1 MNRFCIAATVFS
13 FAFAASAGETV
24 LTHGWRFSKDGGK
37 NWNDVR
43 VPHDWAIAGPF
54 DVNAKSGA
62 TGKLPWK
69 GQGLYTRQLEVSAAD
84 MAEVAKGG
92 RIYINFDGV
101 MASPEVKLN
110 GKYIGGWDYG
120 YMGFT
125 LDITDMV
132 HEGKNL
138 LEVSCDTR
146 HHNSRWYPGAGI
158 YRRVIYSVLP
168 KGHAL
173 PGTLRITTP
182 KVTKES
188 ATVKVVY
195 ETFGNGP
202 TNYSFE
208 VKNPRLWDVD
218 DPYLYTLELPGQKVR
233 YGIRTFKFTADDG
246 FHLNGRRVQMK
257 GVNLHSDLGP
267 LGMAFDRSAMRRQ
280 LAIMKDMGVNAL
292 RTSHNPP
299 AAEVL
304 ELCDEMGILVWDEC
318 FDKWDDTAGIKPGED
333 MVGYVIRNLR
343 ALVKRDRN
351 HPSVV
356 IWSISNEI
364 WEWDPAHPMRSSHR
378 WADRRPDGQTKE
390 RNDLFAAAVR
400 LEDDT
405 RPVGCGNRPYMNE
418 KRILDLDL
426 WRSLD
431 VVGWN
436 YLNSYAAAHSHD
448 PSKPVVYSESA
459 SQVSTQGYFTDSIP
473 QHKRDKTHGETPQ
486 IDSMDLYKGIDIP
499 DVEFHRMETNRYVA
513 GEFVWTGIDYLGE
526 PVPFDD
532 KARSS
537 YFGIVDLMGVPKSR
551 YYLYRAHWNEKAD
564 TVHIV
569 PHWNWEGAK
578 NRKRDIHVYT
588 NGDEAELFL
597 NGRSLGRHR
606 KGGVS
611 PYTNEYFSVVSKYR
625 IIWREVE
632 FEPGELTARAWKNGV
647 EIGSASVRTAGTPVA
662 VKLRQERKYS
672 YDKNELLWVHAG
684 VADEKGTLDPKA
696 SNMVYFSLSGPG
708 EILGVGNGDP
718 TAMKSFAEVDS
729 HPLFNGSATAVIRR
743 TGEGELKLTVSSP
756 GLKADAITLK

>member
-1 MNRFCIAATVFS
+1 MNTISVTASLCL
-13 FAFAASAGETV
+13 FAFVASAHEAV
-24 LTHGWRFSKDGGK
+24 LTHGWRFSKDGGR
-37 NWNDVR
+37 NWSEVR

-54 DVNAKSGA
+54 DLNAKSGA

-69 GQGLYTRQLEVSAAD
+69 GTGMYSRWLDVSAAD

-101 MASPEVKLN
+101 MASPEVKIN
-110 GKYIGGWDYG
+110 GRYAGGWDYG
-120 YMGFT
+120 YMAFT
-125 LDITDMV
+125 LDITDKV

-182 KVTKES
+182 EVTKES

-195 ETFGNGP
+195 ETFGQGP

-208 VKNPRLWDVD
+208 VKNPRLWDVE
-218 DPYLYTLELPGQKVR
+218 DPHLYTLELPGQKVR

-246 FHLNGRRVQMK
+246 FHLNGRRVQLK

-280 LAIMKDMGVNAL
+280 LEIMKDMGVNAL

-299 AAEVL
+299 ASEVL

-318 FDKWDDTAGIKPGED
+318 FDKWDDTAGIKPGQD
-333 MVGYVIRNLR
+333 MEEYIARNLR

-351 HPSVV
+351 HPSVI

-364 WEWDPAHPMRSSHR
+364 WEWDPAHPIRLAHR
-378 WADRRPDGQTKE
+378 WADRRPDGQTKV
-390 RNDLFAAAVR
+390 RNDFFAAAVR
-400 LEDDT
+400 LEDDS

-436 YLNSYAAAHSHD
+436 YLNAYADHHKYD
-448 PSKPVVYSESA
+448 PSKPVVYTESA
-459 SQVSTQGYFTDSIP
+459 SQVSTQGFFTDAIP
-473 QHKRDKTHGETPQ
+473 QHKRDKTHGETAQ

-499 DVEFHRMETNRYVA
+499 DVEFRRMETNSYVA

-551 YYLYRAHWNEKAD
+551 YYLYRSHWNDKSD

-578 NRKRDIHVYT
+578 ERKRDVHVYT
-588 NGDEAELFL
+588 SGDEAELFL

-606 KGGVS
+606 KGGIS
-611 PYTNEYFSVVSKYR
+611 PYTNEYFSVVSRYR
-625 IIWREVE
+625 IIWSGID
-632 FEPGELTARAWKNGV
+632 FEPGELIAKAWKDGK
-647 EIGSASVRTAGTPVA
+647 EIGTATVRTAGSPVA
-662 VKLRQERKYS
+662 VNIRQERRYS
-672 YDKNELLWVHAG
+672 SDEQELLWVQVGA
-684 VADEKGTLDPKA
+684 ADRDGTIHPLA
-696 SNMVYFSLSGPG
+696 TNMMHFELSGPG

-718 TAMKSFAEVDS
+718 TAMKSFAETGS
-729 HPLFNGSATAVIRR
+729 HPLFSGSATAVIRR
-743 TGEGELKLTVSSP
+743 NGKGELKLKVSSP
-756 GLKADAITLK
+756 GLEPDVTTLK